1 MAFDGE
7 LYLRLTGERMLLDG
21 GDPNRS
27 LWAPPIVEAARALAA
42 VGAIDADRAQMV
54 VDDYSLAIALRQE
67 GRQPRHRAVRQQ
79 HSGQTVGLWAP
90 PPLKP
95 RRVIACDRVIEHSAG
110 ILRIRSVSLGEDGT
124 SVAVKL
130 RVAAPHPNVV
140 TLGDA
145 QGTTARAHF
154 SGGGGS
160 REEWSGRFTA
170 DQPLARDTA
179 WIDIDGERLEL
190 SEAPPALEVRV
201 ESLPDEDPAMRYLW
215 RQVATTTHLHHPP
228 ESLEVAIDALIA
240 AGALAAGNPALDDL
254 RTVLA
259 RFQPGSAPA
268 VGNRRVPDPWQ
279 SLLAG
284 RSRGAGPTGT
294 VTFGAVTA
302 ELDGIS
308 LVVMNLE
315 SSGDGFEIE
324 VETTADLMQM
334 LFHSNV
340 EQTNLAWWAADDRG
354 NYYLGEI
361 GSWSNWSPYRRGGV
375 DFRPP
380 LDRKARRLEL
390 MPTATT
396 VRAVINV
403 PLQWAGGSAVP
414 EDEP

>member
-1 MAFDGE
+1 
-7 LYLRLTGERMLLDG
+7 MLLDG

-27 LWAPPIVEAARALAA
+27 AWGSPIVVAARALAA
-42 VGAIDADRAQMV
+42 VGAIDVEGAQMV
-54 VDDYSLAIALRQE
+54 VDDYSLAIALRHE
-67 GRQPRHRAVRQQ
+67 GQPRHRPIRQ
-79 HSGQTVGLWAP
+79 HSRQTAGASAP

-95 RRVIACDRVIEHSAG
+95 GRVFACDRVIEHSAG
-110 ILRIRSVSLGEDGT
+110 MLRIRSVSLREDRT
-124 SVAVKL
+124 SVAVTL
-130 RVAAPHPNVV
+130 RAAAARPNRAGRMMMRGGPWGAGGPPVV
-140 TLGDA
+140 TLGDD

-154 SGGGGS
+154 GGQ
-160 REEWSGRFTA
+160 EWSGRFIA
-170 DQPLARDTA
+170 DQPLAQDTE

-190 SEAPPALEVRV
+190 SEEMPAIEVRV
-201 ESLPDEDPAMRYLW
+201 ESLPEEDPAMHYLW
-215 RQVATTTHLHHPP
+215 HQVAAPHHFGSP
-228 ESLEVAIDALIA
+228 ESLEAAIDALIA
-240 AGALAAGNPALDDL
+240 AGALAADNPALEDV
-254 RTVLA
+254 RTVLGTLE
-259 RFQPGSAPA
+259 PGSAPA